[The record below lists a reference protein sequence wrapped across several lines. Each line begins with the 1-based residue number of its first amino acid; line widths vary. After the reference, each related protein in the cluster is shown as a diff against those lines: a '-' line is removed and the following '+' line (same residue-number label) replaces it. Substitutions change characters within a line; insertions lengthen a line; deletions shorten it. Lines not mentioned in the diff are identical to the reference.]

1 MKRRLA
7 RILLV
12 LFAISQAIALAVATS
27 SRALPEVPRSA
38 IVTIRLLKAP
48 GLNLPGSKWEIAY
61 EFRMLPES
69 RLFEERKK
77 LNGNTPEHAGDLI
90 KRGTTAKPLTSSIGQ
105 TLLLEIPFDAPTLDK
120 LKNQPKDRLA
130 PGEDAKSQIFVFYSV
145 VSVHDARLKK
155 TLTIPVTRIW
165 DFANFPDAQFE
176 VNIEITDDETINV
189 KSSSLKSPAIN
200 IQRRTP

>member
-7 RILLV
+7 TILLV
-12 LFAISQAIALAVATS
+12 LFLISQGTTPVAAMN
-27 SRALPEVPRSA
+27 SRALQKVPRSA
-38 IVTIRLLKAP
+38 TVTIRLLKAP

-61 EFRMLPES
+61 ELRMLPES
-69 RLFEERKK
+69 RLFQERKK
-77 LNGNTPEHAGDLI
+77 LNGNSPEHAGDLI
-90 KRGTTAKPLTSSIGQ
+90 KKGTLAKSLASLIGQ

-165 DFANFPDAQFE
+165 DFANFPDARFE

-189 KSSSLKSPAIN
+189 KSSSLKSPGIN
-200 IQRRTP
+200 IQRRTQ